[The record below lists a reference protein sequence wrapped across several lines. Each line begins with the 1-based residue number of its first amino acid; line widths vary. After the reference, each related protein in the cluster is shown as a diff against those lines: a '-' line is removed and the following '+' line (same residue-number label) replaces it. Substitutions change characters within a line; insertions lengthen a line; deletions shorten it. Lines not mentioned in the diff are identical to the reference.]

1 MTIKY
6 VKARVYQEVFAIIA
20 HDVVVPAGTPDDQIL
35 NEVDTEPEVCGRTCC
50 TLRLPGDSSFEDVRH
65 HKIISVEWEELPPDD
80 EPDDD
85 DHQLDCRTQGD
96 LS

>member
-1 MTIKY
+1 MKY
-6 VKARVYQEVFAIIA
+6 RKARVYQEVVAIIV
-20 HDVVVPAGTPDDQIL
+20 HDLMLPVNTADDETL
-35 NEVDTEPEVCGRTCC
+35 DTVEDPEIGGRAASR
-50 TLRLPGDSSFEDVRH
+50 LMLPGVGSGFEEVRH
-65 HKIISVEWEELPPDD
+65 HKIIRVEWEELPPDD